1 MRDHAFIVHG
11 IINAVINGGAKCI
24 DIQIYDIIQAFD
36 ALWLQDVMNDLFDSL
51 PKSGRNDK
59 LSLLYKANCENYVA
73 VKTPMGKTD
82 RVNMPQIV
90 MQGGTW
96 GPLECSNSLDK
107 MGKLSENNE
116 EHLYSYKSLVQV
128 PILTM
133 VICNCRMWPKICS
146 SESVYKHSD
155 GTKETQDAYP

>member
-1 MRDHAFIVHG
+1 
-11 IINAVINGGAKCI
+11 
-24 DIQIYDIIQAFD
+24 
-36 ALWLQDVMNDLFDSL
+36 
-51 PKSGRNDK
+51 
-59 LSLLYKANCENYVA
+59 
-73 VKTPMGKTD
+73 MGKTD

-133 VICNCRMWPKICS
+133 VDDTFAIAECGQK
-146 SESVYKHSD
+146 SVAVNQFINTQMELKKLKMHIPD
-155 GTKETQDAYP
+155 ETGKTKCHKLYVGCKNLVCPELHVHDTVMKEVRTPIWVI